1 MDYGPSLS
9 GVGLATG
16 PVSNV
21 SLASQ
26 SVQSPPPGTDFTI
39 VVPDAGNV
47 WEIVAIRARLV
58 TSAAVANRLVHCVVK
73 DAAANEVY
81 RVGIDLAVTA
91 GITTIFSFSS
101 ALASIVGGHTT
112 NNDIGYPI
120 PEGHYLPRWTIG
132 TVTGAID
139 VADQWSQISI
149 WYKQLGLAEP
159 PNES

>member
-9 GVGLATG
+9 GVALATG

-26 SVQSPPPGTDFTI
+26 SIQSPAPGADFTI

-58 TSAAVANRLVHCVVK
+58 TSAAVANRLVHCVIK

-81 RVGIDLAVTA
+81 RVGADLAITA

-101 ALASIVGGHTT
+101 ALAAIVGGHTT

-132 TVTGAID
+132 SLTTLIDTG
-139 VADQWSQISI
+139 DQWSQISV
-149 WYKQLGLAEP
+149 WYRQLGLSAP